1 MIEALPKLRSSA
13 DWYSILDRRPVLE
26 PSDRLRP
33 AEERRNLTGR
43 LHSLFVPLFR
53 YLDLAH
59 CLEDSLR
66 HGYWHRNPL
75 KVGHFAEM
83 YNRLPLL
90 DSRPDP
96 DVQAA
101 AGFNII
107 GDPGLGKTQ
116 TVRDVLKSL
125 PAAIRHSEYQGQ
137 MICVNQVV
145 SAHIDCPSSGSLKD
159 LADVFFRKIDEVIG
173 TDYARLY
180 AGRNTRVSLIGAM
193 ARVVINQQVG
203 LLVVDEIEHLV
214 KTRGTSADQ
223 MLNFLVQLRNVVG
236 LPVILIGTPDADP
249 LIRNKL
255 RQGRRGTGG
264 GGEHRWRRLYKDG
277 AWDDFVRV
285 LWDYQYTRY
294 RTELDDSLSR
304 VLYHHSQGIPDFA
317 VKLFKFAQQRLITL
331 GYDDKP
337 LTPAFLDSVA
347 VDKLG
352 GCQTMLEGIRS
363 GKASKLG
370 AEPDVFVDADTS
382 RADNR
387 SLPPANPDNK
397 DNWALKYAEWLHSA
411 GFDGQ
416 TAVRL
421 AADALGEFE
430 KSVEK
435 LALVQ
440 WAVNKQ
446 TAQDGQ
452 VPRRTEKGQAK
463 RGPKRPKRKTM
474 EKSKDAAA
482 GRAAAAKR
490 GVLRDPVAE

>member
-13 DWYSILDRRPVLE
+13 DWYSILEQRPELR

-59 CLEDSLR
+59 CLEESLR
-66 HGYWHRNPL
+66 QGYWHRNPL

-83 YNRLPLL
+83 NNRLRLL
-90 DSRPDP
+90 ESGRNP

-116 TVRDVLKSL
+116 TVRGVLGSWH
-125 PAAIRHSEYQGQ
+125 PAIRHSEYQGQ
-137 MICVNQVV
+137 MLWFKQVISV
-145 SAHIDCPSSGSLKD
+145 HIDCPSSGSLKD

-173 TDYARLY
+173 TDYASLY
-180 AGRNTRVSLIGAM
+180 AGRNTRTSLISAM

-214 KTRGTSADQ
+214 KTKGTSADQ

-249 LIRNKL
+249 LISTKL
-255 RQGRRGTGG
+255 RQARRGTGG
-264 GGEHRWRRLYKDG
+264 GGEHRWRRFNKDG
-277 AWDDFVRV
+277 AWDDFVRA
-285 LWDYQYTRY
+285 LWEYQYTRY
-294 RTELDDSLSR
+294 KTELDDGLSKA
-304 VLYHHSQGIPDFA
+304 LYHHSQGIPDFA

-331 GYDDKP
+331 GCDDKP
-337 LTPAFLDSVA
+337 LTPAILNNVA
-347 VDKLG
+347 SDRLG

-370 AEPDVFVDADTS
+370 AEPDVFVDSGTSKADQS
-382 RADNR
+382 
-387 SLPPANPDNK
+387 SLPPANSDSNG
-397 DNWALKYAEWLHSA
+397 NRALKYAEWLHNA

-421 AADALGEFE
+421 AADALVELADGL
-430 KSVEK
+430 EK
-435 LALVQ
+435 LSLVQ

-446 TAQDGQ
+446 SSVEGQ
-452 VPRRTEKGQAK
+452 SQKKGRQARAK
-463 RGPKRPKRKTM
+463 RGPRNPKPSGETT
-474 EKSKDAAA
+474 DPAN

-490 GVLRDPVAE
+490 GVLRDPEND